1 MMSCPFSIIASET
14 FPNGCDVIWSIREW
28 RHWTSIWESEKQ
40 PYIWE
45 LDVDLSLTHIP
56 RSGICETEILIVIGV
71 TGLIAVLTVDQVTI
85 SIIMTTHI
93 MAHQVQFE
101 KQTTLITKAALN
113 WINTK
118 SRIWLHLLLL
128 QSLVCFTNIRST
140 HVTVY
145 CFILSSIFNVLPV
158 VKNVTKCMAELDQGH
173 LLIPLSWKWFSKS
186 VLILYE
192 GYFFS
197 SISITVCINSN
208 FILVNCPH
216 YHTLTCIN

>member
-140 HVTVY
+140 PYMLLFIVLYSVPFSMFYQLLRMWLNVWLNLIRVTY
-145 CFILSSIFNVLPV
+145 LFL
-158 VKNVTKCMAELDQGH
+158 
-173 LLIPLSWKWFSKS
+173 
-186 VLILYE
+186 
-192 GYFFS
+192 
-197 SISITVCINSN
+197 
-208 FILVNCPH
+208 
-216 YHTLTCIN
+216 

>member
-1 MMSCPFSIIASET
+1 
-14 FPNGCDVIWSIREW
+14 VW
-28 RHWTSIWESEKQ
+28 RHLKYTWVTIWESEKQ

-140 HVTVY
+140 PY
-145 CFILSSIFNVLPV
+145 ML
-158 VKNVTKCMAELDQGH
+158 
-173 LLIPLSWKWFSKS
+173 LLIVLYSVPFSMFYQLLRMWLN
-186 VLILYE
+186 VWLNLIRVTYL
-192 GYFFS
+192 F
-197 SISITVCINSN
+197 
-208 FILVNCPH
+208 L
-216 YHTLTCIN
+216 